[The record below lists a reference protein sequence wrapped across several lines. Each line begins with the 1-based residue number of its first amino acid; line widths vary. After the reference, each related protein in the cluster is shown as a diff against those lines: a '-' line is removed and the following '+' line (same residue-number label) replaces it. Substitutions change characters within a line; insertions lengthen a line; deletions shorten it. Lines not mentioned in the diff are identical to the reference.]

1 MSERK
6 RSDNPN
12 RYNPIP
18 IICCVGLSALALCAM
33 NATGGNHNG
42 ASKTNVDTMPSF
54 PVAPVATASESPT
67 PVPSRSKKTT
77 AFVCK
82 DSVFIDRAR
91 GEVIVRPITA
101 GPNSGRPLY
110 LGSVAADGADFRGP
124 LPRANFSVFGTD
136 GGEDADQQ
144 LNGCKSTT
152 IRVVSLRGGDRG
164 YELVSDESGVN
175 DGAQEKNGLMG
186 AICAGYVH
194 YAQENMTPR
203 QIGDFEASLGR
214 PHCVAPGF

>member
-18 IICCVGLSALALCAM
+18 IICCVGLSALGLLVM

-42 ASKTNVDTMPSF
+42 ASKTNVDTMPSY
-54 PVAPVATASESPT
+54 PVAPVATASKSSV
-67 PVPSRSKKTT
+67 PVPSRSAKTT
-77 AFVCK
+77 AFVCGG
-82 DSVFIDRAR
+82 SVFIDRAR
-91 GEVIVRPITA
+91 GEVIVRPTTT
-101 GPNSGRPLY
+101 GSNSGRPQH
-110 LGSVAADGADFRGP
+110 LGSIAADGADFYGP

-136 GGEDADQQ
+136 GREDADQQ
-144 LNGCKSTT
+144 LNGCKSTML
-152 IRVVSLRGGDRG
+152 RVVSLRGGDRG
-164 YELVSDESGVN
+164 YELVRDESVVS
-175 DGAQEKNGLMG
+175 DGAQEMSGLMG

-194 YAQENMTPR
+194 YAQENMTPG
-203 QIGDFEASLGR
+203 QIGAFEEALDR